1 MAQFQQRNLRMKKNK
16 LILLCNSLVFIGL
29 LLFCFGY
36 IFHGEG
42 LARSNDQTHDSQIF
56 FDGPNDKQELEQWL
70 DGFFEKVLGKDYQ
83 PAIPGAVF
91 VLVKDNS
98 IFLAKGYGYANLAS
112 KRPFDPKQTTV
123 RAASITKTFTATAIM
138 QLVEQGKLDLNQD
151 LSSYFPELNLS
162 SAFSEPIRV
171 GDLLTHSAGFDE
183 TSFRYSTKDA
193 VVPLSVFIEQENP
206 ARVDPPNTLLT
217 YSNYSYDLA
226 GRLIEIVS
234 GESYN
239 QYIAKH
245 ILEPLEMNSSSV
257 TAPIPQS
264 LLDRLATSYT
274 YGKDGFLPITDV
286 LYRSDISAGG
296 LTTTAEDMA
305 HFLIAHLQNGRFGN
319 SRILQEETA
328 KLMHAQHFTNEPS
341 LPGYTYGFYE
351 RFDNGRRILMHGG
364 GLRDA
369 ASLAVLLPE
378 QGVGFFITINEPI
391 EISSGGDPR
400 EELFTEF
407 MNHYYPEKVKP
418 QGNFIK
424 ADQRLNGTYR
434 LTRYVHRGIEKALK
448 LDAPLT
454 QATVQVRPDGTI
466 TLSYPFNIVPPTN
479 WKQIRPLIFQNLN
492 KPSDLL
498 AFRENE
504 KGEITHLFGTLISP
518 FSLERVACYETLPV
532 QVGILVVSAL
542 LFLLIVLSLPVTALI
557 HSIRHRKP
565 LVTAAA
571 FLEWLVGAA
580 GLTIIIGLLIGNTTL
595 VGEVNHIVTMLV
607 VAGYIFSLLT
617 CGLILSTF
625 VLWRKRLGTLTSRVL
640 YSVVTLIAII
650 FVWFLKFWNII
661 FA

>member
-1 MAQFQQRNLRMKKNK
+1 MKKNE

-42 LARSNDQTHDSQIF
+42 LARSNDQTHDSQLF

-70 DGFFEKVLGKDYQ
+70 DGFFEKVLSKDYQ

-98 IFLAKGYGYANLAS
+98 IFFARGYGYANLAS

-138 QLVEQGKLDLNQD
+138 QLVEQGKMDLNQD

-193 VVPLSVFIEQENP
+193 VVPLSVFIEQEIP

-226 GRLIEIVS
+226 GHLIEIVS
-234 GESYN
+234 GESYD

-274 YGKDGFLPITDV
+274 HGEDGFLSITDV

-305 HFLIAHLQNGRFGN
+305 HFLLAHLQNGRFGN

-351 RFDNGRRILMHGG
+351 RSDNGRRILMHGG

-378 QGVGFFITINEPI
+378 EGVGFFISINEPI

-418 QGNFIK
+418 QENFIK
-424 ADQRLNGTYR
+424 ADQRFNGAYR

-454 QATVQVRPDGTI
+454 QATVQVQPDGTI
-466 TLSYPFNIVPPTN
+466 TLSYPFNILPPTN

-504 KGEITHLFGTLISP
+504 QGEITHLFGTLISP
-518 FSLERVACYETLPV
+518 FSLERVAWYETLPV
-532 QVGILVVSAL
+532 QVGLLGITTL
-542 LFLLIVLSLPVTALI
+542 LFLFLALYLPLAVLIRYV
-557 HSIRHRKP
+557 RHRKSFI
-565 LVTAAA
+565 TAMAL
-571 FLEWLVGAA
+571 FEWLLGVV
-580 GLTIIIGLLIGNTTL
+580 GLTIIISLVVGNGTL
-595 VGEVNHIVTMLV
+595 VGDVTHIITILVT
-607 VAGYIFSLLT
+607 AGYVFSVLT
-617 CGLILSTF
+617 CGMILSAF
-625 VLWRKRLGTLTSRVL
+625 AMWQRRAGTAGSRVR
-640 YSVVTLIAII
+640 YSVVTLIAVI
-650 FVWFLKFWNII
+650 FVWFLQFWNVI